1 MAAREKILIV
11 DDDRDLVATLRLVL
25 EKAGYDVA
33 EANEP
38 EAALAAVEEK
48 RPDLILLDI
57 MMPNSTEG
65 FQFIWR
71 LRRRPEEY
79 YHRLPVIMISAAA
92 EQTGLRF
99 YPESGDGTYPAG
111 ASVPVQ
117 DFLDKPIEPAHLL
130 DKIQKAL
137 VAAWRKR

>member
-25 EKAGYDVA
+25 ERAGYDVA
-33 EANEP
+33 EANDP
-38 EAALAAVEEK
+38 EAALVAVEER
-48 RPDLILLDI
+48 RPDLVLLDL

-71 LRRRPEEY
+71 LRQRPGTY
-79 YHRLPVIMISAAA
+79 FHHLPVIMVSAAA
-92 EQTGLRF
+92 ERTGLRF
-99 YPESGDGTYPAG
+99 YPESGDGSYPAG

-117 DFLDKPIEPAHLL
+117 DFLDKPVEPAHLL
-130 DKIQKAL
+130 DKVQEAL
-137 VAAWRKR
+137 VTAWRKR